1 MDPKCIFCD
10 SDGGLKVYGDERCR
24 VVIADEAFV
33 GFCRVVWNAHV
44 REITD
49 LSTPERS
56 HLMGVVFAVESALRA
71 LLRPHKMNLASLGNQ
86 VPHLHWHVV
95 PRFVSDSHFPE
106 AIWGVRQR
114 EPVAHAW
121 PAGFSSALAV
131 RLASYHD
138 ERRSQ

>member
-10 SDGGLKVYGDERCR
+10 SDGGLKVYGDDRCR
-24 VVIADEAFV
+24 VVIAEDPFV

-44 REITD
+44 REMTD
-49 LSTPERS
+49 LSTSERS
-56 HLMGVVFAVESALRA
+56 HLMNVVFDTESALRV
-71 LLRPHKMNLASLGNQ
+71 LLHPHKMNLASLGNQ

-106 AIWGVRQR
+106 PFWGVRQR
-114 EPVAHAW
+114 DPGPQEL
-121 PAGFSSALAV
+121 PAGFASALAA
-131 RLASYHD
+131 RLASRDD